1 MIAADSSFVYYII
14 RMKKLFFFPFS
25 SSIEGTNLME
35 MVIELSRRRMF
46 ITGGVVSCQG
56 IKVNNIVLC
65 CNSFVTA
72 TIRQWK

>member
-1 MIAADSSFVYYII
+1 MDYILFAGQYAVGGAGDLIAAASSFVYYII

-46 ITGGVVSCQG
+46 ITGGGLLSG
-56 IKVNNIVLC
+56 NK
-65 CNSFVTA
+65 SE
-72 TIRQWK
+72 